1 MPDDPL
7 YNKLP
12 EGLPPL
18 PQLTTTP
25 KPMAPPLAPVPPT
38 GNVGTPLPAKA
49 VKGAKVSTLPPLP
62 QPTGNRPYQQ
72 VGAAINEEN
81 HARSMLGAAT
91 DVEFSKWYTNLP
103 PEEKLKFSPSTV
115 NTGINGIGAGQPLTA
130 AELEGRQ
137 RALAKQHFMGNI
149 APVHPDLAPQ
159 RQTLEDAT
167 LARIQGVPTQA
178 IRNQRLASTPPP
190 QAPEDPKITAQKLR
204 NEGAVDVARVRNEG
218 AVAAAAAKPPPN
230 APTIKAPAPGK
241 PAAPIPDGYDHVP
254 TASEQKAYDATLAN
268 WRATDLKMWG
278 NKMTL
283 HNADPTSGT
292 YPDPGPAPKPPAQ
305 PWLKKPGG
313 VTSVAPDYT
322 NNNATAA
329 SAANAP
335 TSTMT
340 PSSSIGTA
348 LPAQAPA
355 AIPGSPT
362 GIGAGVLANTP
373 PIHSHTAVNPTTG
386 QRIGFNPTT
395 KQWEP
400 IK

>member
-18 PQLTTTP
+18 PQLT
-25 KPMAPPLAPVPPT
+25 KPMAPPLAPVPKAAP
-38 GNVGTPLPAKA
+38 VGTPLPAKVA
-49 VKGAKVSTLPPLP
+49 KGSSALPPLTP
-62 QPTGNRPYQQ
+62 VGNRPYQQ

-91 DVEFSKWYTNLP
+91 DVEFSKWYTTLP

-149 APVHPDLAPQ
+149 APTHPGTAEA

-178 IRNQRLASTPPP
+178 IRNQRIASTPPP

-230 APTIKAPAPGK
+230 APTIKAPPPGK
-241 PAAPIPDGYDHVP
+241 PAAPVPDGYDHVP
-254 TASEQKAYDATLAN
+254 TAAEQKAYDATLAN

-305 PWLKKPGG
+305 PWLKNLGAA
-313 VTSVAPDYT
+313 TSVAPDYT

-329 SAANAP
+329 SVTNVP

-348 LPAQAPA
+348 LPAQAEAAPTHEAPTKAPVGTTITGPA
-355 AIPGSPT
+355 GTFTAAATPN
-362 GIGAGVLANTP
+362 GV
-373 PIHSHTAVNPTTG
+373 VWKR
-386 QRIGFNPTT
+386 Q
-395 KQWEP
+395 
-400 IK
+400 